1 MTENE
6 TAQAKHEDDAPTAYK
21 SLAAALVAVRKEVRR
36 LEKTQENK
44 HNKYKYAPID
54 DVKDFIRPLLSK
66 HNIDFGV
73 SESGEWALSEMPSRN
88 GTTTTAIIGF
98 AIALEHVDSGN
109 IRLEKITV
117 TLPYVG
123 AQTAGIARSY
133 AVKEWGKATLL
144 LSTGEDVDA
153 DADVAGKEKFGTT
166 KELDPYQQPK
176 AKARGI
182 YDALAADIR
191 THTDM
196 DQLEN
201 WWSSQTIAEKFRAL
215 PPDWKRMA
223 FIDFA
228 SHSLCIAESDG
239 AREAFKKTYDSTLA
253 RLSDDERMAIDDQ
266 VTEAKAAMGN
276 GPAG

>member
-6 TAQAKHEDDAPTAYK
+6 TAQAKPETDEPTAHK

-44 HNKYKYAPID
+44 HNKYKYVPID
-54 DVKDFIRPLLSK
+54 DVKDFIRPILSQ
-66 HNIDFGV
+66 HGIDISV
-73 SESGEWALSEMPSRN
+73 SESGDWSIHELPSRN
-88 GTTTTAIIGF
+88 GTTTTAMIKYTIT
-98 AIALEHVDSGN
+98 LDHVDSELSP
-109 IRLEKITV
+109 RAETITV

-123 AQTAGIARSY
+123 AQTAGIGRSY
-133 AVKEWGKATLL
+133 AIKEWAKGTLL

-153 DADVAGKEKFGTT
+153 DADAAGKERFGNT

-176 AKARGI
+176 AKARAI
-182 YDALAADIR
+182 YDALASDIR

-201 WWSSQTIAEKFRAL
+201 WWNSQTIAEKFRAL

-223 FIDFA
+223 FIEFA
-228 SHSLCIAESDG
+228 SQSMCIAESDG
-239 AREAFKKTYDSTLA
+239 ARTAFRKTYDTTLA
-253 RLSDDERMAIDDQ
+253 RLSDDELLAIDDR
-266 VTEAKAAMGN
+266 VVEAKNGGAA
-276 GPAG
+276 